1 MPKAPAKKPPAKAPA
16 KAPPKAPP
24 KRGTSVERKGDRKR
38 IDSVA
43 WPVSE
48 DGIPMVQISFTA
60 SELIPTGEYANVTIG
75 PVTVTKFVSDGD
87 DDHLA
92 GELNHLAELV
102 ESDCIA
108 EQREIV
114 IESIQSSKK

>member
-1 MPKAPAKKPPAKAPA
+1 MPPKAPPKKPA

-24 KRGTSVERKGDRKR
+24 QRGASTEKKGERKKVGS
-38 IDSVA
+38 IA
-43 WPVSE
+43 WPVDES
-48 DGIPMVQISFTA
+48 GVPMVQISFTA

-75 PVTVTKFVSDGD
+75 PVTVTKFVPDGD
-87 DDHLA
+87 DDALA
-92 GELNHLAELV
+92 TQLNDLAALV

-114 IESIQSSKK
+114 VDSLQNAQK